1 MLVAVCDGGCA
12 MERHPAVYRLL
23 LVDDVPAVRE
33 ALCWALEE
41 TDDLAVVGEAGDG
54 LSALDLAR
62 DLAPDAVVLDIALP
76 WLDGYAVARALKSLD
91 RPPVVIFLS
100 MHGDPASI
108 RRSIEAGGDGFVQKS
123 NGLAPLIEELRRLL
137 KQRPPAQ
144 A

>member
-1 MLVAVCDGGCA
+1 